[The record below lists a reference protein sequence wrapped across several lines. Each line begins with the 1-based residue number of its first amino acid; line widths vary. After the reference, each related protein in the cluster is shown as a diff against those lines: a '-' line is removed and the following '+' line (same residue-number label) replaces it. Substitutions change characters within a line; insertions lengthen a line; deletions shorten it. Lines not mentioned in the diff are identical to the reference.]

1 MTTTPKSYVAPGGAV
16 VTMETNPINGMRT
29 VLLRGANGEVVDKVR
44 CDTCREALDYWKSF
58 KKIARSS
65 KP

>member
-1 MTTTPKSYVAPGGAV
+1 MTTTPKSYVARSGAV
-16 VTMETNPINGMRT
+16 VTMETHQPTCMHT

-44 CDTCREALDYWKSF
+44 CDTYREALDYWKAF